1 MIVCE
6 SYFKKNFFESYSEF
20 YLALCIASELGRRGT
35 YLDLSTMRIEKD
47 ILPELQLTYF
57 KYLVGKGYIKIG
69 DSEPTDVSADGV
81 HLYLD
86 MSFIENVKDLFIER
100 EDRFVWEYDECNVI
114 YNRIMM
120 PLVRNNLMNISALG
134 NSLLHLVAVYLMG
147 IHFGDIPK
155 KPLHI
160 ELSYYLK
167 KSSFIYVNILSCIKT
182 LDWFKDLVYVDV
194 DFSEFKDVDMDY
206 AIFFNN
212 SKAAK
217 RYKKWSINEKRD
229 IMKRLGI
236 NVGSILVLW
245 KRKGMCDT
253 NPAGRLVSSIIV
265 RIDEIGRDF
274 IGVRVIPISK
284 TKEEVKIDFESIP
297 KEKRYLFTDML
308 EYRLHERNETI
319 SLYEVGI
326 EGYFFEEYQILT
338 KIDKREITVKRIT
351 VDGKESDVSMNNVE
365 AIYWLLCEYGVD
377 FDRELYRNMYN
388 DGKQLMWDM
397 YGVDE

>member
-35 YLDLSTMRIEKD
+35 YLDMSTMRIEKD

-120 PLVRNNLMNISALG
+120 PLIRNNLMNISALG

-147 IHFGDIPK
+147 IYFGDIPK

-206 AIFFNN
+206 AIIFNN

-217 RYKKWSINEKRD
+217 RYKKW
-229 IMKRLGI
+229 
-236 NVGSILVLW
+236 
-245 KRKGMCDT
+245 
-253 NPAGRLVSSIIV
+253 
-265 RIDEIGRDF
+265 
-274 IGVRVIPISK
+274 
-284 TKEEVKIDFESIP
+284 
-297 KEKRYLFTDML
+297 
-308 EYRLHERNETI
+308 
-319 SLYEVGI
+319 
-326 EGYFFEEYQILT
+326 
-338 KIDKREITVKRIT
+338 
-351 VDGKESDVSMNNVE
+351 
-365 AIYWLLCEYGVD
+365 
-377 FDRELYRNMYN
+377 
-388 DGKQLMWDM
+388 
-397 YGVDE
+397 